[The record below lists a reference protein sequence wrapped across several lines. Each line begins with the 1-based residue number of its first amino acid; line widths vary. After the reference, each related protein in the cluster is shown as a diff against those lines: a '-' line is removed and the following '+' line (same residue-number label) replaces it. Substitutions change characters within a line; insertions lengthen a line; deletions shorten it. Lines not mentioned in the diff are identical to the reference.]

1 MASSTQGSV
10 IVAGVGPGL
19 GLAIAKRFAREGH
32 GVLMVARDAGKLDRF
47 AEMDPKHLAGFS
59 ADVTDPAAVE
69 AAAQEAE
76 RRFGPLACAVFNA
89 APWRTGSILDIAPD
103 DFESCWR
110 VGALGGLLLGQAAA
124 RRMVPL
130 GAGSILFTG
139 ATASLRGGSGFA
151 NFASHKFALRGLAQ
165 SMARE
170 LGPKG
175 VHVAHIIIDG
185 QVRSDES
192 EHLLAE
198 RGPDSLLEPD
208 AVAEAY
214 WQLHGQHRTAWTHEV
229 DLRPWA
235 ERF

>member
-1 MASSTQGSV
+1 MTAPGKGSV

-32 GVLMVARDAGKLDRF
+32 GVLMIARDQTKLERF
-47 AEMDPKHLAGFS
+47 AEADPQHLAAFP
-59 ADVTDPAAVE
+59 ADVTEPEAVE

-89 APWRTGSILDIAPD
+89 AGWQTGSILDVAPQ
-103 DFESCWR
+103 DFERFWR
-110 VGALGGLLLGQAAA
+110 VGALAGLVLGQAAA

-151 NFASHKFALRGLAQ
+151 SFASSKFALRAVAQ

-175 VHVAHIIIDG
+175 IHVAHIIIDG
-185 QVRSDES
+185 QVRADQF
-192 EHLLAE
+192 EHLLEE
-198 RGPDSLLEPD
+198 RGPDSLLEPE

-214 WQLHGQHRTAWTHEV
+214 WQLHAQHRSAWTHEL

>member
-1 MASSTQGSV
+1 MGEKGSV
-10 IVAGVGPGL
+10 IVVGVGPGL
-19 GLAIAKRFAREGH
+19 GLALAKRFARGGH
-32 GVLMVARDAGKLDRF
+32 GVLMVARDGEKLDRL
-47 AEMDPKHLAGFS
+47 AQADPAHLAGFS
-59 ADVTDPAAVE
+59 ADATDPAAVE
-69 AAAQEAE
+69 AAVEEAE

-103 DFESCWR
+103 DFELCWR
-110 VGALGGLLLGQAAA
+110 VGTFAGLLLGQAAA

-130 GAGSILFTG
+130 GAGSVLFTG
-139 ATASLRGGSGFA
+139 ATASRRGGSGFA

-185 QVRSDES
+185 QILSEEY

-198 RGPDSLLEPD
+198 RGPDTLLEPD
-208 AVAEAY
+208 AIAEAY
-214 WQLHGQHRTAWTHEV
+214 WQLHAQQRSAWTHELE
-229 DLRPWA
+229 LRPWA

>member
-1 MASSTQGSV
+1 MAVTGKGSV

-19 GLAIAKRFAREGH
+19 GMAIAMRFASEGY
-32 GVLMVARDAGKLDRF
+32 GVVMMARDRDKLS
-47 AEMDPKHLAGFS
+47 HLARADPEHLVSFPG
-59 ADVTDPAAVE
+59 DVTDPAAGE
-69 AAAQEAE
+69 AAVEEAE
-76 RRFGPLACAVFNA
+76 RRFGPLSCAVFNA

-103 DFESCWR
+103 DFELCWR
-110 VGALGGLLLGQAAA
+110 VGAFAGLLLGQAAA
-124 RRMVPL
+124 RRMVPRC
-130 GAGSILFTG
+130 AGSIFFTG
-139 ATASLRGGSGFA
+139 ATASRRGGSGFA

-175 VHVAHIIIDG
+175 LHVAHIIIDG
-185 QVRSDES
+185 QVRSAES

-198 RGPDSLLEPD
+198 RGPDTLLEPY

-214 WQLHGQHRTAWTHEV
+214 WQLHVQHRSAWTHEV